1 MPTDSARP
9 DLTDDVIDLARA
21 GDRVAMRIVYDT
33 LGPRVVGYARGHG
46 VDDPDEIAN
55 ETLYRVLD
63 GLGGFRGSATAL
75 RSWAFTIAHNLI
87 VDTHRR
93 RARRP
98 VLADGADLGSMAAD
112 ADVES
117 TVTARAGVEQL
128 LAAINA
134 LPDAQRDVL
143 LLRHVADLSLAETAD
158 VMGKRVNAVKQLQHR
173 ATKALARRLAESR
186 VTPGGPTTFTRV
198 S

>member
-9 DLTDDVIDLARA
+9 DLTDDLIDLARA
-21 GDRVAMRIVYDT
+21 GDRAAMRVVYDT

-46 VDDPDEIAN
+46 IDDPDEIAN

-63 GLGGFRGSATAL
+63 GLGGFRGTATAL

-87 VDTHRR
+87 VDAHRR

-98 VLADGADLGSMAAD
+98 VLADKAELVSMAAD
-112 ADVES
+112 VDVES
-117 TVTARAGVEQL
+117 AVADRAGVERL
-128 LAAINA
+128 LAAIDA

-173 ATKALARRLAESR
+173 ATKALARRLAEAR
-186 VTPGGPTTFTRV
+186 VTPDGPTTFTRV